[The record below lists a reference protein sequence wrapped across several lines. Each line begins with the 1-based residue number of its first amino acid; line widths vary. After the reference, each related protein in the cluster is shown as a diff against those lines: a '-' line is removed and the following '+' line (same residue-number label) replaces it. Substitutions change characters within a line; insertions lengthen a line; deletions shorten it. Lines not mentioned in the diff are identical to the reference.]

1 MQEITEILKTDN
13 YLLSLS
19 VLVLILFI
27 GVIVLL
33 INNVN
38 MSKKYKNFMKKLGN
52 GKNLEEDLSN
62 YMYRV
67 DRVEKQNGQIM

>member
-13 YLLSLS
+13 YLLILS
-19 VLVLILFI
+19 IIVLILFI

-38 MSKKYKNFMKKLGN
+38 MSRKYRNFMKKLGN
-52 GKNLEEDLSN
+52 GKD
-62 YMYRV
+62 
-67 DRVEKQNGQIM
+67 

>member
-13 YLLSLS
+13 YLLILS
-19 VLVLILFI
+19 IIVLILFI

-38 MSKKYKNFMKKLGN
+38 MSRKYRTL
-52 GKNLEEDLSN
+52 
-62 YMYRV
+62 
-67 DRVEKQNGQIM
+67 

>member
-13 YLLSLS
+13 YLLILS
-19 VLVLILFI
+19 IIVLILFI

-38 MSKKYKNFMKKLGN
+38 MSRKYRNFMKKLGN
-52 GKNLEEDLSN
+52 GKDLEEDLSN
-62 YMYRV
+62 YM
-67 DRVEKQNGQIM
+67 

>member
-13 YLLSLS
+13 YLLILS
-19 VLVLILFI
+19 IIVLILFI

-38 MSKKYKNFMKKLGN
+38 MSRKYKNFMKKLGN
-52 GKNLEEDLSN
+52 GKDLEEDSKGW
-62 YMYRV
+62 Y
-67 DRVEKQNGQIM
+67 G

>member
-13 YLLSLS
+13 YLLILS
-19 VLVLILFI
+19 IIVLILFI

-38 MSKKYKNFMKKLGN
+38 MSRKYKNFMKKLGN
-52 GKNLEEDLSN
+52 GKDLESQQ
-62 YMYRV
+62 
-67 DRVEKQNGQIM
+67 KI